1 MQYSQLPV
9 FRKAKELLD
18 VVQTIV
24 EIIDEEKD
32 EMRVGQFMLENAML
46 IPAKIAGAE
55 GGDLYS
61 IRLDNATLI
70 KLAARDIMVQT
81 NELRSFKLC
90 DEKYIVLL
98 RTELEE
104 FRQVFHQWIE
114 GFDKE
119 NNATDDGISGICCD
133 FYFPIR
139 CCIHRFSKRSYTL

>member
-32 EMRVGQFMLENAML
+32 EMRVGQLMLENAML

-119 NNATDDGISGICCD
+119 NDATDEWD
-133 FYFPIR
+133 FR
-139 CCIHRFSKRSYTL
+139 HLL

>member
-1 MQYSQLPV
+1 MAYTIRQIKTNYIKMKYSKLPV

-18 VVQTIV
+18 MVQTII

-32 EMRVGQFMLENAML
+32 DMRVGQFMLENAML

-81 NELRSFKLC
+81 NELQSFKLC

-114 GFDKE
+114 CFDKE
-119 NNATDDGISGICCD
+119 NDATDEWD
-133 FYFPIR
+133 FRY
-139 CCIHRFSKRSYTL
+139 LL